1 MLRYQLST
9 GSRALQQTQLFNYL
23 YSNINFS
30 SNKTLCARTDQQK
43 CILPACSI
51 TLHYS
56 VVAMW
61 YSLNKAPYSQQ
72 IARTTSYWLSII
84 QMSKENGLSQLMWC
98 IFFYLHFVW
107 LLNCDEQK
115 KRHRYIA
122 FDCIRLCKCSQSVNF
137 IVNIHQCLMAWM
149 PIGCFFI
156 LCSSAHAG

>member
-1 MLRYQLST
+1 MRTYRSAEMHSA
-9 GSRALQQTQLFNYL
+9 GPQQY
-23 YSNINFS
+23 
-30 SNKTLCARTDQQK
+30 
-43 CILPACSI
+43 I

-84 QMSKENGLSQLMWC
+84 QISKENGLFQLMWC
-98 IFFYLHFVW
+98 IFFFICTLFGSWTVMS
-107 LLNCDEQK
+107 
-115 KRHRYIA
+115 KRRDRYIA

>member
-1 MLRYQLST
+1 MCFSQWNHWSKLMLRYQLST

-43 CILPACSI
+43 CILPARSN

-84 QMSKENGLSQLMWC
+84 QISKENGLFQLMWC
-98 IFFYLHFVW
+98 IFFLFALCLALELWWAKEETDILPLIASDYVSVPNLST
-107 LLNCDEQK
+107 LL
-115 KRHRYIA
+115 
-122 FDCIRLCKCSQSVNF
+122 
-137 IVNIHQCLMAWM
+137 
-149 PIGCFFI
+149 
-156 LCSSAHAG
+156 

>member
-1 MLRYQLST
+1 MRTYRSAEMHSA
-9 GSRALQQTQLFNYL
+9 GPQQY
-23 YSNINFS
+23 
-30 SNKTLCARTDQQK
+30 
-43 CILPACSI
+43 I

-84 QMSKENGLSQLMWC
+84 QISKENGLFQLMWC
-98 IFFYLHFVW
+98 IFFLFALCLALELW
-107 LLNCDEQK
+107 WAKEETDILPL
-115 KRHRYIA
+115 IW
-122 FDCIRLCKCSQSVNF
+122 LCKCSQSVNF